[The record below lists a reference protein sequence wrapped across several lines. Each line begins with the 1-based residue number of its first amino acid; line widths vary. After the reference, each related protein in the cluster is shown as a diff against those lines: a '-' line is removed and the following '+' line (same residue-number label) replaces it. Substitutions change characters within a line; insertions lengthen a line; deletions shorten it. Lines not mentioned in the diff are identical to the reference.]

1 MCADV
6 VRVLVSHGANVNDKG
21 GPHCEWTTPLMDA
34 ALNGH
39 RGVVELLLERGANP
53 LQRNS
58 QVCPMSDW
66 GLVADAFVGGVV
78 RDRRWWTCWRA
89 ICR

>member
-1 MCADV
+1 MCVMCADV

-21 GPHCEWTTPLMDA
+21 GPHCDWTTPLMDA

-53 LQRNS
+53 LQINK
-58 QVCPMSDW
+58 QVCPVWDW
-66 GLVADAFVGGVV
+66 GLVLMHFFGGVV
-78 RDRRWWTCWRA
+78 RDRQ
-89 ICR
+89 